1 MDHKILILDFGSQY
15 TQLIA
20 RRIRELNVYC
30 EIFPYNN
37 FPQPDN
43 TVKGVILSGSPA
55 SVHDRNA
62 PRPDLSHLKGKI
74 PMLGICY
81 GAQILVHHYGGK
93 VLRSDT
99 REYGRARLIHVDATD
114 KLLKEVDKG
123 TQVWMSHADTI
134 TKLPPDY
141 TITGSTADVKAAAY
155 HSGPENNW

>member
-1 MDHKILILDFGSQY
+1 
-15 TQLIA
+15 
-20 RRIRELNVYC
+20 
-30 EIFPYNN
+30 
-37 FPQPDN
+37 
-43 TVKGVILSGSPA
+43 
-55 SVHDRNA
+55 
-62 PRPDLSHLKGKI
+62 
-74 PMLGICY
+74 MLGICY

-155 HSGPENNW
+155 HPELRISGEFSFTLKCTIQHRVQKY